1 MPDGVFTNPAL
12 IDRFIRALVAG
23 IRREPDSLRGIVDAA
38 VDCIHAEG
46 QEVAGLELRGEPAS
60 AKFLTE
66 RYGVVGELPA
76 MLPSVVTGDVRATR
90 IDIRVEIIADA
101 VGLQVRFF
109 EDHESTDF
117 QGHFAVGNPCS
128 VEAMCAAAHVN
139 DVAMGGRSVTAA
151 HRAKPDVVEVPN
163 GSTEESDVELLNLGT
178 EYNTVDSVLVFPGCC
193 VEFGM
198 DAFFQDA
205 IDERLIFFKN
215 PILGERLDESLASF
229 EDDLTGEESF
239 DIKVA
244 VFIHGPLKSSWI
256 VADGGGIIQPAEGML
271 IQLEFMTE
279 GGECAVDD
287 GC

>member
-23 IRREPDSLRGIVDAA
+23 IRREPDTLRGIVDAA

-60 AKFLTE
+60 AEFLAE

-76 MLPSVVTGDVRATR
+76 MLPSVVTGDVRAAR
-90 IDIRVEIIADA
+90 IDIRAEIIADA

-109 EDHESTDF
+109 ENHESANF
-117 QGHFAVGNPCS
+117 EGNFAIGNPGC
-128 VEAMCAAAHVN
+128 VKAMCATAHVN

-151 HRAKPDVVEVPN
+151 HRAKPDVVEVPD
-163 GSTEESDVELLNLGT
+163 GSTEESGVELMHFGTKDDAVDGGLVLPGGRVELG
-178 EYNTVDSVLVFPGCC
+178 V
-193 VEFGM
+193 

-205 IDERLIFFKN
+205 IDERLTFFKN

-229 EDDLTGEESF
+229 ENDLTGEESF

-244 VFIHGPLKSSWI
+244 VFIHGPLKSGWI